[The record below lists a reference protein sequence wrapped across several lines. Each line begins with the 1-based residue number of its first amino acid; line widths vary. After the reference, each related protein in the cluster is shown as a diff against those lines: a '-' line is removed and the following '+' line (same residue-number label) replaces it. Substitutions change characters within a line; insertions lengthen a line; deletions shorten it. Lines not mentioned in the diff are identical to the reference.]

1 MPPEGFAPDRMEP
14 VPVLPAAPARPAVP
28 WTTRDV
34 WLGVLAA
41 AVVIAAGWGLT
52 FALVA
57 VSFDP
62 DLDLWI
68 GLFPTLFELL
78 FLAIVWWFSVR
89 KYGASLSTLGFV
101 NFRPSV
107 LAKGLGLLFVAYLFI
122 GLYSYLLQN
131 YGLEMQPDVTPVLR
145 ELSSPWPLFVAVVVV
160 APVAEE
166 VFFRSFVFAGL
177 RARYDWRWA
186 AVISS
191 ALFAAAHLQ
200 LAFFIPS
207 FVLGFLF
214 AYLYQRSDS
223 VWPGLILHLL
233 INGFAL
239 GLAYT
244 QM

>member
-1 MPPEGFAPDRMEP
+1 MLHFSAPDTVSSP
-14 VPVLPAAPARPAVP
+14 PTHRPVP
-28 WTTRDV
+28 WTPRDV

-41 AVVIAAGWGLT
+41 ALVIAAAWGLT
-52 FALVA
+52 LALVA
-57 VSFDP
+57 LSVDP
-62 DLDLWI
+62 DVDLWI

-78 FLAIVWWFSVR
+78 FLAVVWWFTVR

-101 NFRPSV
+101 SFKPLV
-107 LAKGLGLLFVAYLFI
+107 LVKGLGLLFVAYFFI
-122 GLYSYLLQN
+122 GLYAYWLRA

-145 ELSSPWPLFVAVVVV
+145 ELSSPWLLFVAVVVV

-177 RARYDWRWA
+177 RSRYDWRWA

-207 FVLGFLF
+207 FILGFLF

-223 VWPGLILHLL
+223 VWPGMILHLL
-233 INGFAL
+233 INGLAL
-239 GLAYT
+239 GLAYS
-244 QM
+244 QL